1 MNASS
6 SDLEICLSLLV
17 CKLLLNGST
26 LKMFAQLEK
35 PHSGQYLVSLLRLIL
50 GRHLR
55 RNAELIDWQDGQHV
69 VRPFSTTHGR
79 RGRHGGERHLP
90 VRQLLLP
97 FHELGYMLRRSVELC
112 LNNRTSN
119 VTKLIISSQELPA
132 RIISALGDR
141 LRKLLLSEANRYD
154 MECSNSN
161 LHYSMSSGFVDAD
174 GVSLLSGG
182 GTLVLE
188 THDAVRY

>member
-26 LKMFAQLEK
+26 LKLFAQLEK

-55 RNAELIDWQDGQHV
+55 RNAELIVWQDGQHV

-119 VTKLIISSQELPA
+119 VTKLILSSQELPA
-132 RIISALGDR
+132 RIISVLGDR
-141 LRKLLLSEANRYD
+141 LRKF
-154 MECSNSN
+154 
-161 LHYSMSSGFVDAD
+161 YSPKPTGMIWNAQIQIFTIACLA
-174 GVSLLSGG
+174 VSLMLMASHFSRAAARWSLRR
-182 GTLVLE
+182 TM
-188 THDAVRY
+188 R